1 MAPTSASGSANP
13 PRARIFAAPVNTVT
27 GAEVVVF
34 RPDVVV
40 ELVTGGLELG
50 LEDVVVGGE
59 GEAGEVEADEVAAG
73 GETVDKVTV
82 APQSERELPF
92 GQQPASVQ

>member
-13 PRARIFAAPVNTVT
+13 PRARIFAAPVNTES
-27 GAEVVVF
+27 GAEVVLF
-34 RPDVVV
+34 RLCVVV

-50 LEDVVVGGE
+50 LEDVVVGDE
-59 GEAGEVEADEVAAG
+59 VEVGEVEGGEVEAG
-73 GETVDKVTV
+73 GETVAKVTV
-82 APQSERELPF
+82 APQSARELPF